1 MQPVNVVNET
11 FPVLRRCMGWGGV
24 EINRNEVSYE
34 MGTQSRKPFQSKSHA
49 TNGTGIFTYMKTINL
64 EEM

>member
-1 MQPVNVVNET
+1 MSLMKPSPFYGDVWV
-11 FPVLRRCMGWGGV
+11 GGGV